1 MTSPLGSSVHEISQA
16 RVLEWGAIPFSRG
29 SSWPRDWT
37 WVSCITGRFFIY
49 WATWEAPKYII
60 FSKSPSQVNLKLRIK
75 SIILFPTNHNISNL
89 FFLKILIFYYNLVSF
104 IKHLTSACYAMLSCV
119 QLFATPW
126 TVPHQVPLSMGILQ
140 ARTLEWVSMSSSRA
154 SSQTRDLTQVSSALQ
169 ADSLLSGLP
178 GKPSFSLI
186 RNNNTRWTII
196 TYSNHFKLQKMKF
209 YI

>member
-1 MTSPLGSSVHEISQA
+1 MPEVHIAKLLSHVRLFVTPWTVAHQA
-16 RVLEWGAIPFSRG
+16 LLEWVAISFSRG

-126 TVPHQVPLSMGILQ
+126 TV
-140 ARTLEWVSMSSSRA
+140 
-154 SSQTRDLTQVSSALQ
+154 ALQ
-169 ADSLLSGLP
+169 ASLFL
-178 GKPSFSLI
+178 KFS
-186 RNNNTRWTII
+186 RQEYW
-196 TYSNHFKLQKMKF
+196 SE
-209 YI
+209 